1 LRRFLSILLLA
12 VGVLWPGFLATQADA
27 QSNTVIR
34 EIVVEGGQRIE
45 PETVRSYL
53 LVREGDAF
61 DPLRINRS
69 LKSLFATGLFADVTI
84 RRRGGVLVV
93 NVTENPVINR
103 IAFEG
108 NERLKDEELRTEV
121 TLRPRII
128 FTRSKVQADVK
139 RILTL
144 YRRNGRFAATVEPK
158 VIQLPQ
164 NRINLVLE
172 ISEGSLTEVRKIR
185 FLGNREFSDGDLLDE
200 IRTRETRW
208 YRLFSS
214 DDRYDPDRLTLDR
227 ELLRRYY
234 LNEGFADFR
243 VMSAVAELTPDRS
256 DFFITFTVDEGP
268 RYQFGVVDVDVKL
281 RGLDSEAV
289 KEQMEVAQGDWYGV
303 DAIDKTVDAIS
314 ESVGTLGYAFVDVR
328 PRLNRDRESKTID
341 VTFEV
346 NEGPRV
352 FVERIDIGGNVRTV
366 DEVIRREFRLVE
378 GDAFNASKL
387 GRSRQRVQNLGFFG
401 KVQVARVP
409 GSAPDKTVIEVN
421 VEEKSTGALTFGAGY
436 STSQGPLG
444 DITIR
449 EKNLLGKGYD
459 TKLSFTLAG
468 TGSEVDFSFTDPYF
482 LGREI
487 AAGGDIFLVNQ
498 DLQDTQSH
506 DIEKKG
512 FALRA
517 SYPITENIRQ
527 GYKYLFEMSDVT
539 DVDDSA
545 SRFIKAAE
553 GEETISQVGHFIT
566 YDTRDNRFS
575 PNEGWYASLSN
586 DVAGLGG
593 TKSFFRNRVLLAKF
607 FEIDKEWVLQVSG
620 TAGSIIGLGEDV
632 DLTDRSF
639 IGGESVRGFETS
651 GIGPR
656 DTSTDDAL
664 GGELYYTGKIQLR
677 FPLGFPQEIPVNGRV
692 FTDFGGLTSISD
704 SGTEVQDTGSVRAA
718 SGVGFTWRS
727 NFGPIGLDI
736 GLPWLKEDF
745 DREETVRINFG
756 TRF

>member
-1 LRRFLSILLLA
+1 VRRYFIILLLA
-12 VGVLWPGFLATQADA
+12 FGLLLPTFLAKQAGA
-27 QSNTVIR
+27 QSGSVIR

-45 PETVRSYL
+45 SDTVRSYL

-61 DPLRINRS
+61 DPLRVNRS
-69 LKSLFATGLFADVTI
+69 LKSLFATGLFTDVTI
-84 RRRGGVLVV
+84 RRRGETLIV

-108 NERLKDEELRTEV
+108 NDRLDDEELGAEV

-128 FTRSKVQADVK
+128 YTRSKVQADVK

-144 YRRNGRFAATVEPK
+144 YRRNGRFAAAVEPK

-164 NRINLVLE
+164 NRVNLVFE
-172 ISEGSLTEVRKIR
+172 ISEGSLTEIRKIR
-185 FLGNREFSDGDLLDE
+185 FVGNREFSDGDLLDE

-227 ELLRRYY
+227 ELLRRFY

-243 VMSAVAELTPDRS
+243 VMSAVAELTPDRT
-256 DFFITFTVDEGP
+256 DFFITFTIDEGQ
-268 RYQFGVVDVDVKL
+268 RYKFGAVDVDVTL
-281 RGLDSEAV
+281 RDLDPEAV
-289 KEQMEVAQGDWYGV
+289 KGLLEVATDDWYEV
-303 DAIDKTVDAIS
+303 DAIDESVDAIS

-328 PRLNRDRESKTID
+328 PRLNRDHENHTID

-378 GDAFNASKL
+378 GDAFNAAKL
-387 GRSRQRVQNLGFFG
+387 GRSRQRIQNLGFFG
-401 KVQVARVP
+401 KVRVARVP
-409 GSAPDKTVIEVN
+409 GSAPDKTVIEVD
-421 VEEKSTGALTFGAGY
+421 VEEKSTGALTFGAGF

-459 TKLSFTLAG
+459 AKLSFTVAG
-468 TGSEVDFSFTDPYF
+468 TGSEVDMSFTDPYF
-482 LGREI
+482 MGREI
-487 AAGGDIFLVNQ
+487 SAGVDLFLVNQ

-506 DIEKKG
+506 DIEEKG

-527 GYKYLFEMSDVT
+527 GYKYTFKISDVT
-539 DVDDSA
+539 DVDNSA

-553 GEETISQVGHFIT
+553 GSETLSQIGHFIS
-566 YDTRDNRFS
+566 YDTRDNRFL
-575 PNEGWYASLSN
+575 PNEGWFASLAN

-593 TKSFFRNRVLLAKF
+593 SKSYFRNRVRLGKF
-607 FEIDKEWVLQVSG
+607 FEFEKDWVLQVSG
-620 TAGSIIGLGEDV
+620 TVASIIGLGEDV
-632 DLTDRSF
+632 DLTDRF
-639 IGGESVRGFETS
+639 FVGGESVRGFETS

-656 DTSTDDAL
+656 DSTTDDAL
-664 GGELYYTGKIQLR
+664 GGEFYYTGRVQLR
-677 FPLGFPQEIPVNGRV
+677 FPLGFPQEIPVNGRI
-692 FTDFGGLTSISD
+692 FTDIGGLTELSD
-704 SGTEVQDTGSVRAA
+704 TGSEVQDTGSVRAG
-718 SGVGFTWRS
+718 SGLGFTWRS
-727 NFGPIGLDI
+727 NFGPIGLDL
-736 GLPWLKEDF
+736 GFPWLKEDF
-745 DREETVRINFG
+745 DREETVRVNFG